1 MARNSGS
8 FCLGLL
14 RAGITGV
21 PRHASSLMALSWSN
35 TLLSDPPVQCG
46 RWWVPGSWGFS
57 VEEAH
62 CSVPEYLVLCVVF
75 YTFLGKICNWFI
87 CIVFLK
93 NLASVSLLRCGD
105 EGGSALE
112 FRAPVSSEVNKA
124 LRSDCCVCVWGHQ
137 TLELLCSY
145 VEARN
150 ASHMG
155 PTSLAGSLES
165 H

>member
-1 MARNSGS
+1 MPCSLRLQVWLMRQIVIWELRMARNSGS

-21 PRHASSLMALSWSN
+21 PRHASSLMAVSRGN

-62 CSVPEYLVLCVVF
+62 CSVPKCLVLCVVF

-93 NLASVSLLRCGD
+93 NLASVSLRYSD
-105 EGGSALE
+105 EGGNTLE
-112 FRAPVSSEVNKA
+112 FRA
-124 LRSDCCVCVWGHQ
+124 LCCHQRSIKSQ
-137 TLELLCSY
+137 K
-145 VEARN
+145 
-150 ASHMG
+150 
-155 PTSLAGSLES
+155 
-165 H
+165 